1 MVQLAVALLF
11 AGQVERLHVSWVA
24 PEGCPSRSELSSQLE
39 ATVPANRTFQASVR
53 IYEPRDEGQP
63 WRAVVVTTA
72 DGAEHTRV
80 VDGGDCTHVS
90 DAAVLVVTLAATALP
105 PAEPAPRVNPAP
117 PIAQPPPVAED
128 TEAGG
133 GEPLSRRISL
143 GIRIQPVVA
152 ANVGLLPLPG
162 ISVGGAL
169 TLSTWRLKTQLELV
183 GWLTSESPGA
193 SRGVRVNLVSAKLQE
208 CVIFK
213 PHDAVRVGPCGAL
226 EIGRMSV
233 EGTRVPRS
241 EQVGVW
247 WSALLAGATA
257 GFPLRKNITPWVSG
271 ELGLNLVRPRF
282 TVEGTGGSSTVVYG
296 VGWVMGR
303 LTFGVEIDLEIF

>member
-1 MVQLAVALLF
+1 MVQLAVALLL

-24 PEGCPSRSELSSQLE
+24 PEGCPSRAELQSQLE

-53 IYEPRDEGQP
+53 IDEPRDEGQP

-72 DGAEHTRV
+72 DGAEHTRI
-80 VDGGDCTHVS
+80 VDGADCTHVS
-90 DAAVLVVTLAATALP
+90 DAAVLVVTLAATTLP
-105 PAEPAPRVNPAP
+105 PVEPAPRVDPAP
-117 PIAQPPPVAED
+117 PIAQPLPVAE
-128 TEAGG
+128 EGEGG
-133 GEPLSRRISL
+133 GHEPLSKRMAL
-143 GIRIQPVVA
+143 GIRIQPVIA

-162 ISVGGAL
+162 VSVGGAL
-169 TLSTWRLKTQLELV
+169 TLSTWRLKSQLELV

-226 EIGRMSV
+226 EVGRMSV
-233 EGTRVPRS
+233 EGTNVVRS
-241 EQVGVW
+241 EPAGVW
-247 WSALLAGATA
+247 WSALLVGATA
-257 GFPLRKNITPWVSG
+257 GFPLRKNISPWVSG
-271 ELGLNLVRPRF
+271 ELGVNLVRPRF
-282 TVEGTGGSSTVVYG
+282 IVEGTGGSSTTVYG
-296 VGWVMGR
+296 VGWFMGR